1 MGTSLKT
8 FRVGTEIYDSSCT
21 GERDIKEKIF
31 NDNPFPNVIKG
42 RPSIDTSIK
51 DSSKTLTLN
60 HEDTLKSSR

>member
-1 MGTSLKT
+1 MTHH
-8 FRVGTEIYDSSCT
+8 VP
-21 GERDIKEKIF
+21 ERDIKEKIF
-31 NDNPFPNVIKG
+31 NDNPFPNDIKG